1 MLSIL
6 LINKKLCRAE
16 AFSGFLINFPKQN
29 LILITLNNLTI
40 TGDKMIIGTNFFKLN
55 GLNSPKKGIFSLKE
69 KRSTSPK
76 KSDI

>member
-29 LILITLNNLTI
+29 LILITLSNLTI
-40 TGDKMIIGTNFFKLN
+40 TCDKMIIGT
-55 GLNSPKKGIFSLKE
+55 KK
-69 KRSTSPK
+69 K
-76 KSDI
+76 KKVYLVQNRKY

>member
-40 TGDKMIIGTNFFKLN
+40 TCDKMIIGTNFFKKVYLVQN
-55 GLNSPKKGIFSLKE
+55 RKY
-69 KRSTSPK
+69 
-76 KSDI
+76 